1 MVNTNEICLTVEN
14 RESSLPLMDK
24 KRDPK
29 LPKEVVNYFSALGR
43 KGSRA
48 RAKKLSAVQRREIAR
63 KAAKARWASKTKRR
77 KP

>member
-1 MVNTNEICLTVEN
+1 
-14 RESSLPLMDK
+14 MDK
-24 KRDPK
+24 KRGSE

-48 RAKKLSAVQRREIAR
+48 RAKSLSAVQRKRIAR
-63 KAAKARWASKTKRR
+63 NAARARWSKSKEKG

>member
-1 MVNTNEICLTVEN
+1 
-14 RESSLPLMDK
+14 MDK

-43 KGSRA
+43 KGSKA
-48 RAKKLSAVQRREIAR
+48 RAESLSAVQRREIAR
-63 KAAKARWASKTKRR
+63 KAAKARWASKRATKRR

>member
-1 MVNTNEICLTVEN
+1 
-14 RESSLPLMDK
+14 MDK

-29 LPKEVVNYFSALGR
+29 LPKEVVTYFSALGR

-48 RAKKLSAVQRREIAR
+48 RAKSLSAVQRREIAR
-63 KAAKARWASKTKRR
+63 KAAKARWASKRATKRR

>member
-1 MVNTNEICLTVEN
+1 
-14 RESSLPLMDK
+14 MDK
-24 KRDPK
+24 KRGSE

-48 RAKKLSAVQRREIAR
+48 RAKSLSAVQRKRIAR
-63 KAAKARWASKTKRR
+63 NAARARWASKSKEKG

>member
-1 MVNTNEICLTVEN
+1 
-14 RESSLPLMDK
+14 MDK
-24 KRDPK
+24 KRGPK

-48 RAKKLSAVQRREIAR
+48 RAKSLSAVQRREIAR
-63 KAAKARWASKTKRR
+63 NAAKARWSKSKKQEE